1 MHRSAA
7 LLFLALPACFVQ
19 DPLVEILPDERVE
32 VNLPL
37 ASGLAKDDDDWATL
51 YLFTAS
57 TTEDINRMVGTVL
70 LWVDTIT
77 HDYQPSYV
85 DATETSA
92 TWGPWGTALDP
103 VYTLLWVARDPETD
117 VTTWG
122 FDQWPRDT
130 ARDASY
136 PVVQGEVDPGATR
149 EVSTGRFSIDF
160 DTIHEL
166 DPTEEAT
173 GQFSVDYD
181 IREDGVSGTATF
193 TGFGPDDL
201 DADYAYE
208 QTFDGEGRMDLGVVS
223 DLNPGDGT
231 GLEETWD
238 VRSRWL
244 ATGAGR
250 ADVRV
255 TGGDLGATEATVSE
269 CWDGSFARVY
279 YRESLSGTE
288 EGDPAA
294 CAFTEAEYP
303 S

>member
-1 MHRSAA
+1 MPRTIAI
-7 LLFLALPACFVQ
+7 LFLALPACFVQ

-37 ASGLAKDDDDWATL
+37 ASAFAKDDDDWATL

-70 LWVDTIT
+70 FWVDTIT
-77 HDYQPSYV
+77 HDYRPSYV
-85 DATETSA
+85 DASETNA
-92 TWGPWGTALDP
+92 TWGPWATALDP
-103 VYTLLWVARDPETD
+103 VYTLLWVTRDPDTD
-117 VTTWG
+117 ITTWG
-122 FDQWPRDT
+122 FDQWPRD
-130 ARDASY
+130 AERDASS
-136 PVVQGEVDPGATR
+136 PVVQGTVDPGATR

-160 DTIHEL
+160 DAIHAL

-173 GQFSVDYD
+173 GQFAVDYD
-181 IREDGVSGTATF
+181 IGADGVSGTATF
-193 TGFGPDDL
+193 IDFGPDAI
-201 DADYAYE
+201 DADYAYD
-208 QTFDGEGRMDLGVVS
+208 QTFDGEGRMDLAVVS
-223 DLNPGDGT
+223 DLNPGGGS

-244 ATGAGR
+244 ASGAGR

-269 CWDGSFARVY
+269 CWDTSFARVY

-288 EGDPAA
+288 EGDPGA
-294 CAFTEAEYP
+294 CAYAEAEYP